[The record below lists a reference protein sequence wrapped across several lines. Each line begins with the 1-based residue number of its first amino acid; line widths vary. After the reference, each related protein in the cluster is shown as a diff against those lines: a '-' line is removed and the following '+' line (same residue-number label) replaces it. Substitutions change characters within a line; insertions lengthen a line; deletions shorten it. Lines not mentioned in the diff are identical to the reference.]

1 MSPTFAEAARA
12 ASRTIRAPEAA
23 GAADAAEV
31 AVKDRLGIGTDSR
44 TCPAPA
50 SAFARNLRV

>member
-1 MSPTFAEAARA
+1 MSRTFAEAARA

-23 GAADAAEV
+23 GAADAAEM

-44 TCPAPA
+44 TGPAPA
-50 SAFARNLRV
+50 SAFARNLGV

>member
-23 GAADAAEV
+23 GAAEAAEMV
-31 AVKDRLGIGTDSR
+31 VKGRLVIGTDSR
-44 TCPAPA
+44 TAPAPA